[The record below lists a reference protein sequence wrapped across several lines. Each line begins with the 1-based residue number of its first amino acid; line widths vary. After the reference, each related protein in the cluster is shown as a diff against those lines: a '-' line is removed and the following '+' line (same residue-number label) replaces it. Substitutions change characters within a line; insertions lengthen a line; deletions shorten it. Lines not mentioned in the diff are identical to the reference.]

1 MKSKQI
7 LIMAFILIFSFTV
20 VAYADEASKLKL
32 VDEMFAIL
40 KLDSQLN
47 IMFTQLKEMQRRLL
61 LDKLKGDKELQFESE
76 KMMTEVFDLLEK
88 EFAQGP
94 YLNNCKKLYA
104 EVFTEKELEGIIQ
117 FYKSEAG
124 QAVIKKMPEMLQK
137 VLSMAEQLAKDLQP
151 KIEKIIQEYRDR
163 QKGNKK
169 EGSA

>member
-76 KMMTEVFDLLEK
+76 KMMTELLDLLEK
-88 EFAQGP
+88 EFTQGT
-94 YLNNCKKLYA
+94 YLNNCKKMYA

-124 QAVIKKMPEMLQK
+124 QALIKKMPEMLQK
-137 VLSMAEQLAKDLQP
+137 VFSMADQLAKDLQP
-151 KIEKIIQEYRDR
+151 KIEKIMQEYRDR
-163 QKGNKK
+163 KKGNKK

>member
-7 LIMAFILIFSFTV
+7 LIMALIMIFSFTA

-32 VDEMFAIL
+32 VDEMLAIL
-40 KLDSQLN
+40 KLDSHLK
-47 IMFTQLKEMQRRLL
+47 IMLTQIKEMQRRLV
-61 LDKLKGDKELQFESE
+61 LDKLKDNKELQFETD
-76 KMMTEVFDLLEK
+76 KFMTEMHDLLEK
-88 EFAQGP
+88 EFAQGTF
-94 YLNNCKKLYA
+94 LNNCKKLYA

-124 QAVIKKMPEMLQK
+124 QAVINKMPEMLQK
-137 VLSMAEQLAKDLQP
+137 VLSMSEQLAKDLQP

-169 EGSA
+169 DGSA

>member
-7 LIMAFILIFSFTV
+7 LIMALIMIFSFTV
-20 VAYADEASKLKL
+20 VVYADETSKLKL
-32 VDEMFAIL
+32 VDEMFVIL
-40 KLDSQLN
+40 KLDSQLS
-47 IMFTQLKEMQRRLL
+47 IMLTQIKEMQRRFVF
-61 LDKLKGDKELQFESE
+61 DKLEGNKELQSESDR
-76 KMMTEVFDLLEK
+76 MITEMFDLLEK

-94 YLNNCKKLYA
+94 FLNNCKKLYA

-124 QAVIKKMPEMLQK
+124 QAVINKMPEMLHK
-137 VLSMAEQLAKDLQP
+137 VLSMSEQLAKDLQP

>member
-7 LIMAFILIFSFTV
+7 LVMALIMVFSFTV
-20 VAYADEASKLKL
+20 TAYADEASKLKL

-47 IMFTQLKEMQRRLL
+47 IMFTQMKEMQKRRLL
-61 LDKLKGDKELQFESE
+61 EKFKGNKEFQFETD
-76 KMMTEVFDLLEK
+76 KMMTEMLDLLEK
-88 EFAQGP
+88 ELAQGP
-94 YLNNCKKLYA
+94 FLNNCKKLYA

-124 QAVIKKMPEMLQK
+124 QAVINKMPEMLQK
-137 VLSMAEQLAKDLQP
+137 VLGMAEQVAKDLQP

-163 QKGNKK
+163 EKGDKK

>member
-76 KMMTEVFDLLEK
+76 KMMTEVFDLVEK